1 MTDDRTLIQR
11 YATAVVSGMVQKVES
26 LSGMKHQ
33 LTKGELRELFVNSVL
48 RHFLTQQFSITSGII
63 VNQKGDESHQ
73 HDIIIYDNRKLPP
86 FIQESNISVL
96 PIEAVLAVIEVKTRL
111 DAQAI
116 LKTEKN
122 FKRLREVI
130 CDKEKTVFP
139 ERLKSNYF
147 PLLAIIG
154 FYGNGPRD
162 LASCNPKAAT
172 WLKSNVIH
180 LFAICLVKQYSW
192 LNVGDWKIQ
201 THDSV
206 TFEETKRFL
215 SVLIDNI
222 RTMSNKDPYQLS
234 DVHEDWL
241 SIYLRD
247 QPGIKA
253 HFNKKRNE

>member
-26 LSGMKHQ
+26 LSGMTHQ

-111 DAQAI
+111 DAHAI

-139 ERLKSNYF
+139 ERLKSNYT

-154 FYGNGPRD
+154 FYGSGPKV
-162 LASCNPKAAT
+162 LSCSQPVAKK
-172 WLKSNVIH
+172 WLDANVSH
-180 LFAICLVKQYSW
+180 LFSICLVKKFSW
-192 LNVGDWKIQ
+192 LRVPNWRVSAHVPI
-201 THDSV
+201 TY
-206 TFEETKRFL
+206 EETKRFL
-215 SVLIDNI
+215 AVLIDNI
-222 RTMSNKDPYQLS
+222 RTLSNKDPYRLS

-247 QPGIKA
+247 QEIVREQFRRKESP
-253 HFNKKRNE
+253 